1 MQVIPLLTSL
11 ESALTR
17 KSLWSDLIAGLTS
30 AAVVLPKAMGYATLA
45 GLPVQVGLY
54 TAFVPMIVYAVLGTS
69 RVLSVSTTS
78 TLAIVTVAALGE
90 VVPNTDEVELLHAA
104 ALLTLMVGGILILA
118 ALLRLGFVANFISEP
133 VLVGFQAGIGVVI
146 VVDQLPKILGIH
158 IAKAS
163 LLHNVQAI
171 AAGASHASI
180 PTLFL
185 GGLTIAGL
193 GVFKRF
199 RPQWPAPLILIAAAV
214 VGVAWLG
221 WGQFGIEV
229 VGAIPRGLPA
239 LSVPK
244 LALAADLWPAA
255 LAIAFISFTETAAAG
270 RAFVRA
276 DEPRPRENTELLATG
291 VANTLG
297 ALFGSMPAGG
307 GTSQTAVNRMSGART
322 QIAGLTTAAVALLVM
337 LFLSP
342 LVALMPQAVLA
353 GIVIFYSAKL
363 IKPADFGAILQ
374 VRRREF
380 LWAVIAV
387 LGVAL
392 LGTLKGIVI
401 AIIFSLAA
409 LAEQTANPPVYV
421 LGRKPGTNVFR
432 SRSREHPEDE
442 SFPGLLLL
450 RIEGVV
456 FFLNAQRIGEKIQ
469 PLIEEARAGVVALD
483 LSAVPDLE
491 YSALKMLIEA
501 DQRLRDSGVEL
512 WLVGLTPGVLSVVQ
526 RSSLGETLGRQRMLF
541 DLEIAV
547 RNFRTLSEQ
556 SRAKNLTSA
565 AFTPRS

>member
-1 MQVIPLLTSL
+1 MSPLLTSL
-11 ESALTR
+11 ESVVTR
-17 KSLWSDLIAGLTS
+17 KSLWSDLIAGVTS

-90 VVPNTDEVELLHAA
+90 VVPATDEGALLQAA
-104 ALLTLMVGGILILA
+104 SLLTLMVGGILILA

-133 VLVGFQAGIGVVI
+133 VLVGFQAGIGIVI

-158 IAKAS
+158 IAKGS

-171 AAGASHASI
+171 AAGASHTSI
-180 PTLFL
+180 PTLLL

-193 GVFKRF
+193 GAFKRF
-199 RPQWPAPLILIAAAV
+199 RPRWPAPLVLIAAAIA
-214 VGVAWLG
+214 GVAWLG

-244 LALAADLWPAA
+244 LALASELWPAA

-276 DEPRPRENTELLATG
+276 DGPRPHENTELLATG

-380 LWAVIAV
+380 FWAVIAV

-456 FFLNAQRIGEKIQ
+456 FFLNAQRVGGKIQ
-469 PLIEEARAGVVALD
+469 PLIDEARPRVVALD

-526 RSSLGETLGRQRMLF
+526 RSSLGESLGRQRMLF

-547 RNFRTLSEQ
+547 RNFRSLSEQ
-556 SRAKNLTSA
+556 SGN
-565 AFTPRS
+565 